1 MRSTADEVPEWRLNF
16 LYDNRIKTIK
26 MIKKTIS
33 HIDLVDGDHE
43 KQA

>member
-26 MIKKTIS
+26 KTIS